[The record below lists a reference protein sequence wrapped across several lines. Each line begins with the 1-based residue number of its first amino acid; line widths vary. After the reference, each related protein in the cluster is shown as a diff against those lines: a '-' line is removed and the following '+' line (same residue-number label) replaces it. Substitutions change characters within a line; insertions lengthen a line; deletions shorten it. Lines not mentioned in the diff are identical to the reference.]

1 MKTAKTKTIGGLL
14 TACLL
19 LHFSGTYAQLNPKTL
34 RVGFL
39 NESMGLPS
47 GKLTKL
53 PIHPTINVGTD
64 FRVRSGK
71 HWQRAFGTDFY
82 YYYQRSSEHALMLDA
97 SYRLGYKFN
106 FGLQTNL
113 TAALGYKHA
122 ILTGDKYKLRDGEYH
137 EVTHWGKSQFTTK
150 LGIGME
156 YPISEKYSLTTDYKA
171 MVAAPFGDRILP
183 FSLHTFLGVGVKI
196 NLQN

>member
-14 TACLL
+14 TVCLL
-19 LHFSGTYAQLNPKTL
+19 LHCSTTNAQLTPQAL
-34 RVGFL
+34 RIGFL

-47 GKLTKL
+47 VKLTKL
-53 PIHPTINVGTD
+53 PIHPTVTIGTD
-64 FRVRSGK
+64 FRVRSRK
-71 HWQRAFGTDFY
+71 HWQRAFGADFY
-82 YYYQRSSEHALMLDA
+82 YYYQQSSEHALMFDA

-122 ILTGDKYKLRDGEYH
+122 FLTGDKYKLIEGEYQK
-137 EVTHWGKSQFTTK
+137 VTHWGKSQVTTK
-150 LGIGME
+150 LGIGLE

-171 MVAAPFGDRILP
+171 MVVAPFGDRILP

-196 NLQN
+196 NLQY

>member
-1 MKTAKTKTIGGLL
+1 MKTAKTKTIGKLL

-19 LHFSGTYAQLNPKTL
+19 LHFSTTHAQLRPKTL

-39 NESMGLPS
+39 NESMGLPT
-47 GKLTKL
+47 GIKTKL
-53 PIHPTINVGTD
+53 PIHPTVTIGTD

-71 HWQRAFGTDFY
+71 HWQRAFGADFY

-106 FGLQTNL
+106 FGLQLNL
-113 TAALGYKHA
+113 TTALGYKHA
-122 ILTGDKYKLRDGEYH
+122 ILTGDKYKLIDGEYQK
-137 EVTHWGKSQFTTK
+137 VSHWGKSQLNTK
-150 LGIGME
+150 MGIGLE
-156 YPISEKYSLTTDYKA
+156 YPISEKYSITTDYKA
-171 MVAAPFGDRILP
+171 MVVAPFGDRILP
-183 FSLHTFLGVGVKI
+183 FSLHTFLGVGLKI

>member
-1 MKTAKTKTIGGLL
+1 MKTAKTKNIGRLL

-19 LHFSGTYAQLNPKTL
+19 LHFSHTHAQLNPKIL

-53 PIHPTINVGTD
+53 PIHPTVTIGTD
-64 FRVRSGK
+64 FRIRSGK
-71 HWQRAFGTDFY
+71 HWQRAFGADFY

-113 TAALGYKHA
+113 TTALGYKHA
-122 ILTGDKYKLRDGEYH
+122 FLTGDKYKLMDGEYRK
-137 EVTHWGKSQFTTK
+137 VTHWGKSQFTTK
-150 LGIGME
+150 LGIGLE
-156 YPISEKYSLTTDYKA
+156 YPISKKYSLTTDYKA
-171 MVAAPFGDRILP
+171 MVVAPFGDRILP

-196 NLQN
+196 NLQH